1 MKKLLPTILGISFL
15 LSGVP
20 HPASASNLYPIKPP
34 DGSNPVSLGLSPLF
48 GAHAVVLFT
57 AGEDRSLN
65 IGTDPITPYIGQ
77 IQVLTPGVPQ
87 DIVIALS
94 PNSFTVGHQRGSLY
108 KIFLV
113 KAPEGNHYSPV
124 YTYQVMDPQN
134 VPNTVPRYGGPQLD
148 VQLDFQVQQY
158 TQHSLRPTTPV
169 PSLLLSSGARDLQ
182 LFARLQGTYSLT
194 GLDLYLLAVPPDQSL
209 STLQQTEEAQGAAQ
223 SALSGH
229 IVPILQNVALGPGKM
244 LSIGSEQA
252 LPKAAPPA
260 LTYRIGADA
269 MEGLYFFHAVV
280 VEAGA
285 SPIDPANWIQ
295 SRSSAVFVS
304 R

>member
-1 MKKLLPTILGISFL
+1 MKKLLSTILGFSVL
-15 LSGVP
+15 LWGINPS
-20 HPASASNLYPIKPP
+20 ASASNNPFPP
-34 DGSNPVSLGLSPLF
+34 PPGSNPVSLGFSPIF
-48 GAHAVVLFT
+48 GAQAVVLFT
-57 AGEDRSLN
+57 AGEDRDLN
-65 IGTDPITPYIGQ
+65 IGTNPITPYLGQ
-77 IQVLTPGVPQ
+77 IKVLTPGVPQ
-87 DIVIALS
+87 DIVIAL
-94 PNSFTVGHQRGSLY
+94 PPQSFTQGHQRGNLY
-108 KIFLV
+108 KLFLM
-113 KAPEGNHYSPV
+113 KHPEANYYYPV
-124 YTYQVMDPQN
+124 YTSQVKDPQN
-134 VPNTVPRYGGPQLD
+134 VPATVPRYGGPQLD
-148 VQLDFQVQQY
+148 VHLDFQVQQY
-158 TQHSLRPTTPV
+158 THGSLRPTTPV
-169 PSLLLSSGARDLQ
+169 PSLSLSSGARDLQ

-194 GLDLYLLAVPPDQSL
+194 GLDLYVLAVPPDQSL

-229 IVPILQNVALGPGKM
+229 IVPILQNFALGPGKM
-244 LSIGSEQA
+244 LTIGSEQA